1 MRAPRS
7 RWRTWSVSGA
17 TVRPADLLLQA
28 LGCALRLV
36 LRLSPA
42 LAKLVD
48 ACLLGLS
55 EIEPVDR
62 LGKAEVRVDAGDH
75 DPRIDR
81 DQLDPDHRDT
91 HVRIDHE
98 TLVEDQIDHVRQPAR
113 TRSPLQVV
121 ARRSLGRYRHGA
133 ECSSC
138 CRFGNAL
145 ASAAALAPLFARLL
159 ALLAL
164 LLTVIVG
171 LLVASRGLVGVVAV
185 LLLLLVLG
193 IRPVLDALRVLH
205 LDVGLE
211 ASEIGLDGS
220 LHKAKPGRHLLH
232 HPVGLELHVH
242 HHAGEVVR
250 ELVEADD
257 PLVLHSAV
265 RLPDDAVVLA
275 PLGDA
280 PLPLAAAEPDLLA
293 PTDLVAA
300 LLLHVEHAVHESRK
314 LVELRELLVDLVDR
328 KPDVGPALDREASRL
343 LATATATAAAAAHQ
357 LRRNLPGRACASE
370 AFLRALDRLLAHL
383 LSLFFAL
390 LLGRTDDLPDQIGPL
405 RGCERTDSAHG
416 GRSQGLLRR

>member
-1 MRAPRS
+1 MSADGSSETRAASSPCSTARTEASPTPTAASRTTSAHVTPYTYAGASVTVADMVSLGSYRSTRRPSPLGPRL
-7 RWRTWSVSGA
+7 
-17 TVRPADLLLQA
+17 RP
-28 LGCALRLV
+28 
-36 LRLSPA
+36 SPCPSPFPHPREA
-42 LAKLVD
+42 GR
-48 ACLLGLS
+48 CLPLGLS

-62 LGKAEVRVDAGDH
+62 LGKAEVRVDARDH
-75 DPRIDR
+75 YPRIDR

-98 TLVEDQIDHVRQPAR
+98 TLVEDQIDDVRQPTR

-193 IRPVLDALRVLH
+193 IRPVLDALPVLH

-232 HPVGLELHVH
+232 HPVRFELHVH
-242 HHAGEVVR
+242 HHASEVVR

-257 PLVLHSAV
+257 PLVLHAAV

-280 PLPLAAAEPDLLA
+280 PLPLATAEPDLLA

-300 LLLHVEHAVHESRK
+300 LLLHVQHPVHEARE
-314 LVELRELLVDLVDR
+314 LVELRELLVHLIDR
-328 KPDVGPALDREASRL
+328 
-343 LATATATAAAAAHQ
+343 
-357 LRRNLPGRACASE
+357 
-370 AFLRALDRLLAHL
+370 
-383 LSLFFAL
+383 
-390 LLGRTDDLPDQIGPL
+390 
-405 RGCERTDSAHG
+405 
-416 GRSQGLLRR
+416 